1 MANTEAKARI
11 KINDLL
17 RESGWRFFDKG
28 EKRANIMHKKTD
40 LSPFMAAQQLIE
52 NNHWLDIDIADIYR
66 LWGKFQSVVKHS
78 IRSSGTVKDMPLA
91 ICFTPKRKDV

>member
-1 MANTEAKARI
+1 VANTEAKARI

-17 RESGWRFFDKG
+17 RESGWRFFDDG
-28 EKRANIMHKKTD
+28 EKRANIMLEKTN
-40 LSPFMAAQQLIE
+40 LTPYMAAQQLIE
-52 NNHWLDIDIADIYR
+52 KKHRLDIDIADIDR
-66 LWGKFQSVVKHS
+66 LWGKIQSVVKHS